1 MGKEV
6 EILCNTIDCY
16 HKTCLKCQPWGFA
29 GVGATEAGPKVRLNW
44 ASNPGGCLKGVAKE
58 SISAGTRGSR
68 GRQQAGWPG
77 QACLEKLSGDRP
89 GFTHPP
95 PET

>member
-6 EILCNTIDCY
+6 EILCNTINCY

-44 ASNPGGCLKGVAKE
+44 ASNPRGMLE
-58 SISAGTRGSR
+58 RGS
-68 GRQQAGWPG
+68 
-77 QACLEKLSGDRP
+77 
-89 GFTHPP
+89 
-95 PET
+95 